1 MEAIEEQKIPLQ
13 ARLGQLRA
21 YLFRFRTL
29 DLAGRLFGSAPHPL
43 VLGRPFCGYR
53 LLVDVSRSNA
63 QRLLFLEGE
72 RFLAERFL
80 LRRLLRPGMRVVD
93 VGANIGYYLLFLAR
107 AVGSEGALCCLE
119 PEPENLAELE
129 RNLRHN
135 RIGNARIL
143 PFAAGSEDSEVSL
156 HPGIN
161 GKVAD
166 DGSGSLTVP
175 LRRLD
180 SVLDGP
186 VELIKI
192 DVEGYEGH
200 VLAGAERLLREHH
213 PVLFIEVHPA
223 FLAPPT
229 SLDEIFDRLATH
241 YAGVQAYTHSAPGR
255 FLEKLVT
262 RYWLGAGVARVK
274 DLPGFLAACRE
285 GLWTEPFWVVC
296 DTRKPERFQSSP
308 CGS

>member
-1 MEAIEEQKIPLQ
+1 MNAFEEQKIPLR

-29 DLAGRLFGSAPHPL
+29 ELAGRLFASAPHPT

-93 VGANIGYYLLFLAR
+93 VGANIGYYLLFLTR

-143 PFAAGSEDSEVSL
+143 PFAAGGEDSEVSL

-200 VLAGAERLLREHH
+200 VLAGAERLLSGYR
-213 PVLFIEVHPA
+213 PTLFVEVHPA

-229 SLDEIFDRLATH
+229 TLRGLMAQLAAHQPYLAAFTF
-241 YAGVQAYTHSAPGR
+241 AGRRDLAGKIAARYLPGR
-255 FLEKLVT
+255 
-262 RYWLGAGVARVK
+262 AVARVG
-274 DLPGFLAACRE
+274 DLPAFLAACEEGRE
-285 GLWTEPFWVVC
+285 REPFWVIAS
-296 DTRKPERFQSSP
+296 PEPLR
-308 CGS
+308 G